1 MAKWKIAPYDKDDI
15 LLLGLTCSTDKFKGT
30 WNMLAIPSNSYDSAH
45 MLKSDVLGHKAKI

>member
-1 MAKWKIAPYDKDDI
+1 MAKWKIASYVKDDI